1 MELSPLP
8 SPKSLDLWGL
18 SLRNLPVLQDAK
30 SITTVSAGFN
40 QLTTLHG
47 LPPNLTALFLS
58 NNNIAF
64 AELRPLR
71 DLPLLTYLDL
81 TRNPCS
87 TEDPKLFEGSVL
99 LMCPL
104 LKKIGDKSVTPA
116 MLEAAREEY
125 GSHPSFIALLSNP
138 SPTKRDENLLKAI
151 HLLVDELDSN
161 DSLRAL
167 SHVIAEKMR

>member
-1 MELSPLP
+1 MEMSPLP

-64 AELRPLR
+64 SELRPLR
-71 DLPLLTYLDL
+71 DLPLLNYLDL
-81 TRNPCS
+81 SRNPCS
-87 TEDPKLFEGSVL
+87 TEDPVLFEGAVL
-99 LMCPL
+99 LLCPL
-104 LKKIGDKSVTPA
+104 LKKIGDKSVTPL
-116 MLEAAREEY
+116 MLEAAREV
-125 GSHPSFIALLSNP
+125 GSNPAFVALLTNP
-138 SPTKRDENLLKAI
+138 SPTKRDESLLKAI
-151 HLLVDELDSN
+151 TLLVEELDSN
-161 DSLRAL
+161 DSLRTLAQLL
-167 SHVIAEKMR
+167 SERMR